1 MAKIR
6 LIYNRKNTLNKYGK
20 APIEIRIAKKKST
33 KYISTKVFISPDEWD
48 EKKQRINN
56 RNPHNIKLNLFLY
69 KKIEELEGFEYR
81 LIANDEYVNAEMIQK
96 FATGKIRNKDLLFT
110 DWARKVLEGN
120 NTITIGTR
128 RHRETFIRRIERFN
142 PKLVFSEINYAF
154 MREFERF
161 LHAEVNP
168 VTGQHLQQISI
179 HGQMKMLKNF
189 LYEAQREELIAT
201 VPNYRVEKGENVKE
215 ALTESE
221 IERIENLAFPENSLL
236 KKVRD
241 MFLFSSYTALRFS
254 DIENLNSEQIRLQ
267 PEGIEL
273 FVKMH
278 KVKKTI
284 NLKLWILFDGKP
296 EKIFK
301 EYLEKN
307 TEKIF
312 EAPPNQTTNRNLKLI
327 RIMAGI
333 QKPLTFHISR
343 HTCLTLIGK
352 KTGNP
357 FLIMKIAG
365 HSDIK
370 TSMRYTQGVVDDSL
384 YDLL

>member
-20 APIEIRIAKKKST
+20 APIEIRIAKKKTT

-81 LIANDEYVNAEMIQK
+81 SIASEEYVDAKMIQN
-96 FATGKIRNKDLLFT
+96 FGTGQIRNKDMLFR
-110 DWARKVLEGN
+110 DWARKVLENN
-120 NTITIGTR
+120 NTITEGTK
-128 RHRETFIRRIERFN
+128 RHREVFIRRLERFN
-142 PKLVFSEINYAF
+142 PDLVFSQINYAF
-154 MREFERF
+154 MRDFERF
-161 LHAEVNP
+161 LHAEVNEY
-168 VTGQHLQQISI
+168 TGQHLQQISI

-189 LYEAQREELIAT
+189 LFEAQREELIAT

-215 ALTESE
+215 ALSEHE
-221 IERIENLAFPENSLL
+221 IERIEKLTLQDHSIL
-236 KKVRD
+236 KKIRD

-254 DIENLNSEQIRLQ
+254 DIEKLNREQIRMH

-278 KVKKTI
+278 KVKKTV
-284 NLKLWILFDGKP
+284 NLKLWKLFDGKP
-296 EKIFK
+296 ERLFR
-301 EYLEKN
+301 EYLKN
-307 TEKIF
+307 ETETIF
-312 EAPPNQTTNRNLKLI
+312 NAPPNQTTNRNLKLI
-327 RIMAGI
+327 RAMAYI
-333 QKPLTFHISR
+333 EKPLTFHISR

-357 FLIMKIAG
+357 YLVMKIAG

-370 TSMRYTQGVVDDSL
+370 TSMRYTQGIVDDSL